1 MKFLSKLDPMTIL
14 MLVVVFGVVITM
26 STQAATESSAGEPTA
41 QAVQVAPAAMTAAE
55 HRVGKS

>member
-14 MLVVVFGVVITM
+14 MLVVIFGVVITM
-26 STQAATESSAGEPTA
+26 STQAATEASGEPSA
-41 QAVQVAPAAMTAAE
+41 QAVQLDPAIVTAAK